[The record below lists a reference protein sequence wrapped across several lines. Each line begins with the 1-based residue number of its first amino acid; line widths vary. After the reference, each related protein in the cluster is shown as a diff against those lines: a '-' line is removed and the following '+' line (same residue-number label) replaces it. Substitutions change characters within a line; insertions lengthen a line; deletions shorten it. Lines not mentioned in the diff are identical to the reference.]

1 MTADEIRDEDRL
13 PWLETA
19 DLDERRGPTGLQ
31 IAAMVLLGLL
41 LVGGIVFAI
50 ARYQDR
56 AAGGGGAGGQGELIA
71 AQEGDYKV
79 KPDEPGGMRVEGEG
93 DTAYRT
99 SEGGQAKASMDTSAV
114 PEPPVAA
121 AKPKAA
127 PSAAAPTTSRVVAAV
142 PAAKGRLEA
151 QAPVGAGGGAARP
164 SSGGGAVVQ
173 LGSFPAQAGA
183 EAAWSGLAKRF
194 SYLAGLGHTVEGAAV
209 SGRTTYRL
217 RVNAGSVGAARDLC
231 GKLRIAGEPCYIPN

>member
-19 DLDERRGPTGLQ
+19 DLDERRGPTALQ

-50 ARYQDR
+50 SRYQQR
-56 AAGGGGAGGQGELIA
+56 AASGGASGQGELIA

-79 KPDEPGGMRVEGEG
+79 KPDEPGGMQVEGEG
-93 DTAYRT
+93 DTVFRT
-99 SEGGQAKASMDTSAV
+99 SEGGAAKASMDTSAV
-114 PEPPVAA
+114 PEAPVAGR
-121 AKPKAA
+121 PKAA
-127 PSAAAPTTSRVVAAV
+127 PSATATTTSRVVAAV
-142 PAAKGRLEA
+142 PETRGRVQA
-151 QAPVGAGGGAARP
+151 QAPVGAGSGAARP
-164 SSGGGAVVQ
+164 SSGGGSVVQ

-183 EAAWSGLAKRF
+183 ETAWTGLSKRF
-194 SYLAGLGHTVEGAAV
+194 SYLAGLGHTVEGATV
-209 SGRTTYRL
+209 NGKTTYRL

>member
-19 DLDERRGPTGLQ
+19 DLDERRGPTALQ
-31 IAAMVLLGLL
+31 IVAMALLALL

-56 AAGGGGAGGQGELIA
+56 SQATGGGSGELIA

-79 KPDEPGGMRVEGEG
+79 KPDEPGGMQVEGEG
-93 DTAYRT
+93 DTVFRT
-99 SEGGQAKASMDTSAV
+99 SEGGQAKANLDTSAV
-114 PEPPVAA
+114 PEAPVAS
-121 AKPKAA
+121 AKPKPA
-127 PSAAAPTTSRVVAAV
+127 PSAAATTTARVVAAV
-142 PAAKGRLEA
+142 PATRGRLEA
-151 QAPVGAGGGAARP
+151 QAPVGAASGAARP
-164 SSGGGAVVQ
+164 SSGGGSVVQ

-183 EAAWSGLAKRF
+183 ETAWTGLSKRF
-194 SYLAGLGHTVEGAAV
+194 SYLAGLGHTVESAEV
-209 SGRTTYRL
+209 NGRTTYRL

-231 GKLRIAGEPCYIPN
+231 GKLRIAGEACYIPN

>member
-19 DLDERRGPTGLQ
+19 DLDERRGPTALQ

-50 ARYQDR
+50 SRYQDR
-56 AAGGGGAGGQGELIA
+56 ALSGSNGQGELIA

-79 KPDEPGGMRVEGEG
+79 KPDEPGGMAVEGEG
-93 DTAYRT
+93 DTVFRT
-99 SEGGQAKASMDTSAV
+99 SEGGASKANMDTSAV
-114 PEPPVAA
+114 PEAPVTA
-121 AKPKAA
+121 AKPKAV
-127 PSAAAPTTSRVVAAV
+127 PSAAPTTSARVVAAV
-142 PAAKGRLEA
+142 PEARGRVQA
-151 QAPVGAGGGAARP
+151 QAPVGAGSGAARP
-164 SSGGGAVVQ
+164 SSGGGSVVQ

-183 EAAWSGLAKRF
+183 EAAWNGLSKRF
-194 SYLAGLGHTVEGAAV
+194 SYLAGLGHTVEGAEV
-209 SGRTTYRL
+209 NGRTTYRL

-231 GKLRIAGEPCYIPN
+231 GKLRIAGEACYIPN